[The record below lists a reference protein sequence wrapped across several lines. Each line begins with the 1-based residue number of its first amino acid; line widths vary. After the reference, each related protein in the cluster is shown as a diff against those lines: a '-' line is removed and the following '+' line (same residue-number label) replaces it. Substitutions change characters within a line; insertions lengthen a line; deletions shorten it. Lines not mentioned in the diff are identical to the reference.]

1 VENHHLEES
10 IGSGNEL
17 AHDNLEQ
24 LLALE
29 VLLVGCKLD
38 LELLEKSW
46 DLILLEV
53 HDSVEDAE
61 NGVKNELVE
70 STLNAI
76 TTNLGPLLG
85 LGVEVVVSL

>member
-10 IGSGNEL
+10 ISGGNEL

-29 VLLVGCKLD
+29 VLLVGSKLD
-38 LELLEKSW
+38 LELLKKSW
-46 DLILLEV
+46 DLVLLEV

-61 NGVKNELVE
+61 NGVENELVE

-76 TTNLGPLLG
+76 STNLCPLLG
-85 LGVEVVVSL
+85 LGVEVVIAL